1 MRCSPLLESQN
12 LGKMPV
18 PLKAHKR
25 KTERGREREVK
36 RESKLKRKSLA
47 VTSER
52 RISAGF

>member
-1 MRCSPLLESQN
+1 MLSSLESQN

-25 KTERGREREVK
+25 ETEREVK
-36 RESKLKRKSLA
+36 RESKLKRKPLA